1 MLLWPAAAAALALW
15 ALLLLALALATR
27 TPDADPV
34 PPTSVFA
41 AEPPAVVDLITGG
54 WRLCEEAA
62 AATLLDLAARG
73 AVQIEEIGPEL
84 SLVRLRQADGLNP
97 YERLVHDHVRSLSR
111 DGVVATGAL
120 AEGARD
126 LKSWWKRFRK
136 QVIADARQRG
146 LSQPRWSRAQLALLT
161 AAAAVPAVVI
171 AVAVT
176 LADPEH
182 EGGLGAGL
190 LTFLGLMVLT
200 RRLNRERGTE
210 LGAQAAAHW
219 LGVRAHLA
227 AGRFAEQPAASVTI
241 WGRPLAYAA
250 ALGLAPHAV
259 RSLPVSVPADDRRA
273 WSDYGGRWHAVEVR
287 YPARLIWGREP
298 LHVVGRSLVAG
309 FFLGF
314 WTWIGLLILS
324 AFDLWPRGL
333 VQPGAFAV
341 GFVVAAVP
349 TARALLGGHGWAEG
363 QIVRLRRQRSGGNE
377 NQPKYVH
384 WCAIDEGTG
393 RELRAYGM
401 AGEQWALLS
410 EGDVV
415 RVRVAR
421 GVGWID
427 TTEVLSRAVRG
438 DR

>member
-1 MLLWPAAAAALALW
+1 MALWLIAAAALTLW
-15 ALLLLALALATR
+15 ALLLLALAIATR

-34 PPTSVFA
+34 PPTSVLA
-41 AEPPAVVDLITGG
+41 SEPPAVVDLITGG

-73 AVQIEEIGPEL
+73 IVQIEEIGPEL

-97 YERLVHDHVRSLSR
+97 YEQLVYDHVRSLSR

-120 AEGARD
+120 AEGARN
-126 LKSWWKRFRK
+126 LKSWWKDFRK
-136 QVIADARQRG
+136 RVIADARRRG
-146 LSQPRWSRAQLALLT
+146 LSQARWSRAQLALLT

-176 LADPEH
+176 LADAEH
-182 EGGLGAGL
+182 EGGIGAGL
-190 LTFLGLMVLT
+190 LAFLGLMALT

-210 LGAQAAAHW
+210 LGARAAAHW

-227 AGRFAEQPAASVTI
+227 AGRFADQPAAAVTI
-241 WGRPLAYAA
+241 WGRPLAYVA

-273 WSDYGGRWHAVEVR
+273 WSDYGGMWHAVEVR
-287 YPARLIWGREP
+287 YPTRLIWGRKP
-298 LHVVGRSLVAG
+298 LHVVGRSLAAG
-309 FFLGF
+309 FFVGF
-314 WTWIGLLILS
+314 WTWIGLLVLS
-324 AFDLWPRGL
+324 AFDLWPGGL

-341 GFVVAAVP
+341 GLVVAAVP
-349 TARALLGGHGWAEG
+349 VARALLGGHGWVEG
-363 QIVRLRRQRSGGNE
+363 QIIRLRRQRSGGNDE
-377 NQPKYVH
+377 QPKYVH
-384 WCAIDEGTG
+384 WCAIDEGTS
-393 RELRAYGM
+393 RELKAYGM

-415 RVRVAR
+415 RVRTAR